1 MHGRHSYEGGPR
13 AARRKRLVVTRQIAS
28 IRADPSRPAALLWN
42 PAGASLEDALAGL
55 DVSGGV
61 VAIIGGTDVFGM
73 FLSRYDVF
81 HLTRAAFA
89 RIPGGRPLFPSVG
102 PDLTPEVVLAEH
114 GLTPGP
120 RSDLD
125 EAAGITLTS
134 WTRDQPAASNPRD
147 YTRFTTNGWRF
158 RAGYLDA
165 SLSRYG
171 EISSKPLF
179 TLVAALS
186 SLFQPGH
193 ARNMMRTLPLIDELE
208 SALSSGT
215 NTRRIEMLT
224 RITDL
229 FVGGATRYSEDQIGV
244 FDDVMVRL
252 TSTIEA
258 KARARLAN
266 RLAPIANAPASVVHM
281 LAFDD
286 DIDVARPI
294 LRQSERLDDSVLLAN
309 ANTKSQQHLFAISQ
323 RRSLS
328 EAVTEVLVERGD
340 RDVVHSVV
348 KNAGARFS
356 DAGFRML
363 VKRSVGDDD
372 LATIVGMRGDIP
384 RTHFLV
390 LLEKASSAVRARLAV
405 ENPQAGTAIDGVV
418 AEVVGGIRNDARNA
432 SPDFAAAQAAVER
445 LNRIRRIGE
454 AEVYH
459 YARDRKFEE
468 TAIALSILC
477 ETPIDVV
484 ERALLDPGAE
494 IVLILAKVAGLSST
508 TTKAILLLRA
518 ADRGMS
524 AKDLDNALASFN
536 RLQPDTARRVL
547 GFFRTRVKKPAQP
560 MVPPAVA
567 VSG

>member
-1 MHGRHSYEGGPR
+1 
-13 AARRKRLVVTRQIAS
+13 
-28 IRADPSRPAALLWN
+28 
-42 PAGASLEDALAGL
+42 
-55 DVSGGV
+55 
-61 VAIIGGTDVFGM
+61 
-73 FLSRYDVF
+73 
-81 HLTRAAFA
+81 
-89 RIPGGRPLFPSVG
+89 
-102 PDLTPEVVLAEH
+102 
-114 GLTPGP
+114 
-120 RSDLD
+120 
-125 EAAGITLTS
+125 
-134 WTRDQPAASNPRD
+134 
-147 YTRFTTNGWRF
+147 
-158 RAGYLDA
+158 
-165 SLSRYG
+165 
-171 EISSKPLF
+171 
-179 TLVAALS
+179 
-186 SLFQPGH
+186 
-193 ARNMMRTLPLIDELE
+193 MMRTLPLIDELE
-208 SALSSGT
+208 AALSSGT

-229 FVGGATRYSEDQIGV
+229 FVGGAPRYSEDQIGV

-294 LRQSERLDDSVLLAN
+294 LRQSERLEDSALLAN
-309 ANTKSQQHLFAISQ
+309 ASTKSQQHLFAISQ
-323 RRSLS
+323 RRILS

-405 ENPQAGTAIDGVV
+405 ENPQASTAIDGVV

-494 IVLILAKVAGLSST
+494 IVLILAKVAGLSVDDDESDT
-508 TTKAILLLRA
+508 AFACRRSRYVGEGPRQCAGELQPLAARNCPPRARLLPHASEKAGPADGPASGRHRRIAYVKPLQLKSA
-518 ADRGMS
+518 WPKHSSHTADR
-524 AKDLDNALASFN
+524 FQN
-536 RLQPDTARRVL
+536 RPHC
-547 GFFRTRVKKPAQP
+547 GFPKIA
-560 MVPPAVA
+560 
-567 VSG
+567 